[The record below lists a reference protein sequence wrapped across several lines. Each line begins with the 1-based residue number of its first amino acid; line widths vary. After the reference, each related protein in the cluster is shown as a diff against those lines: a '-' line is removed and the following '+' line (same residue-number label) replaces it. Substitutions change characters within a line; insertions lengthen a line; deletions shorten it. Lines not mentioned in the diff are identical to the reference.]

1 MVQVLPIDRD
11 STAKIL
17 GFSSLVENSID
28 ATSTRDFVAE
38 YVANSAIMMTN
49 LSRLSEDFII
59 WSSAEF
65 SFIELSDDFTSPSS
79 VMPQKKNPDILELTR
94 GKTSQVIGYLT
105 SILTTTK
112 GLIFWIQKG
121 FTTNQIFNLVNIKNI
136 NHCINYNKINVI

>member
-1 MVQVLPIDRD
+1 MLQV
-11 STAKIL
+11 STISRRQA
-17 GFSSLVENSID
+17 
-28 ATSTRDFVAE
+28 
-38 YVANSAIMMTN
+38 
-49 LSRLSEDFII
+49 LSRLAEDFII

-112 GLIFWIQKG
+112 GLSSGYSRDLQQIKSSISVSY
-121 FTTNQIFNLVNIKNI
+121 THLTLPTNREV
-136 NHCINYNKINVI
+136 